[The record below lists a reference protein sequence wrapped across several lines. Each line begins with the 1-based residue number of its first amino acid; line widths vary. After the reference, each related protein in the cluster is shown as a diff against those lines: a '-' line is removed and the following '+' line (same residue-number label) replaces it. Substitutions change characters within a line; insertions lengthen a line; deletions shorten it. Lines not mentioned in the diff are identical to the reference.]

1 MRASLPHALAL
12 LGALVLLPAARPA
25 GAASPAGCPPP
36 LAALKSLDPEV
47 SCSAGSRS
55 EGRLLHGARIPERG
69 CGFRR
74 LFPHRREAYGTDELV
89 AAVLRAAAQLAQRDL
104 AGETPDS
111 PWPAL
116 GVGNLT
122 APAAGRLEVDPFLGR
137 AFSRAHA
144 SGRAVDLAF
153 FVRDRSGRPVA
164 SEETGIAYRRDGW
177 NEAGYRRVYRP
188 EAEGRIGPG
197 CGAGRTSGG
206 LREWKC
212 FVPAETRRFDDGR
225 NWALV
230 RAFLLDPEI
239 GVIDPATG
247 RVRPKDRGI
256 RRILISS
263 GLRERLLT
271 EASRRRE
278 PAAFIEVAAAVM
290 TQPSNAPAHDDHL
303 HIDLNCEPEDIERC
317 GCRNTGVP
325 PRPRV
330 GQRLFPP
337 AEAP

>member
-1 MRASLPHALAL
+1 
-12 LGALVLLPAARPA
+12 
-25 GAASPAGCPPP
+25 
-36 LAALKSLDPEV
+36 
-47 SCSAGSRS
+47 
-55 EGRLLHGARIPERG
+55 
-69 CGFRR
+69 
-74 LFPHRREAYGTDELV
+74 V
-89 AAVLRAAAQLAQRDL
+89 AAVLRAAAHLAQQGF
-104 AGETPDS
+104 AGEKPAG
-111 PWPAL
+111 PGPAL

-122 APAAGRLEVDPFLGR
+122 APAARRFEADPFLGR

-153 FVRDRSGRPVA
+153 FIRDRSGRPLA
-164 SEETGIAYRRDGW
+164 SEETGIGYRRDGW
-177 NEAGYRRVYRP
+177 NEAGYRRAYRD
-188 EAEGRIGPG
+188 EAEGRAGPG
-197 CGAGRTSGG
+197 CKAGRTSEG

-212 FVPAETRRFDDGR
+212 FVLADTYRFDDAG

-230 RAFLLDPEI
+230 RALLLDPEI

-263 GLRERLLT
+263 GLRERLLA
-271 EASRRRE
+271 EASLRSE

-303 HIDLNCEPEDIERC
+303 HIDLNCEPENIERC

-325 PRPRV
+325 PRPRA